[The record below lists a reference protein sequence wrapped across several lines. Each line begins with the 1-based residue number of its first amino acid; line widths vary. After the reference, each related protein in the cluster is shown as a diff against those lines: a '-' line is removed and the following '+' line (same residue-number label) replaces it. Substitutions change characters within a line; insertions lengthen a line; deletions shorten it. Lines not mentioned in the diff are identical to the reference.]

1 MSDDQDRVAHLL
13 ACEREAHAAV
23 PAPTRPVTV
32 PDHETEVMAAHQGTV
47 LPPTFSVSDEAIA

>member
-23 PAPTRPVTV
+23 PAPTRPVSV
-32 PDHETEVMAAHQGTV
+32 PDHETEVMSAHEGTV
-47 LPPTFSVSDEAIA
+47 LPQTFDVAQEAIS